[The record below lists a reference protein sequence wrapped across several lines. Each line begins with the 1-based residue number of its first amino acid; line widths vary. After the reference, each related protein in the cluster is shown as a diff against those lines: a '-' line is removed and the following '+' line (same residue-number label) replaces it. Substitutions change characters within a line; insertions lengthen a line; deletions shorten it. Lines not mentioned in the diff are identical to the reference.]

1 MRRADRLFRLV
12 QLLRARRFATGE
24 QIAGE
29 LGVSKRT
36 VYRDVADLQGSGIPI
51 RGEAGVGYR
60 LERGYELAP
69 LIFTSD
75 ELESL
80 VLGARIVA
88 AWGDAELA
96 AAVGSAMTK
105 VEAVLPET
113 LRRVVLETPFFAPGL
128 PGASAMAGELALLR
142 RAIGERRLVH
152 FRYAREDGAESERDA
167 RPLGL
172 YLLGPEVDAR
182 RVVRAALRLPELP
195 ARSHARR
202 ASCST
207 PLRPA
212 PTASRSPAS
221 WPSATR
227 PTGRSGSGL
236 SAPRRPTACRSRS
249 PARPRHRSRRAPR
262 PRRCRSPS
270 RAGARARRPR
280 GPCRGRRK
288 GS

>member
-1 MRRADRLFRLV
+1 VRRADRLFRLV

-51 RGEAGVGYR
+51 RGETGVGYR

-75 ELESL
+75 ELEGL

-88 AWGDAELA
+88 AWGDADLA

-113 LRRVVLETPFFAPGL
+113 LRRVLLDTPFFSPAL
-128 PGASAMAGELALLR
+128 PRAAAMAGELALLR

-152 FRYAREDGAESERDA
+152 FRYTREDGAESERDA

-172 YLLGPEVDAR
+172 YFWGKKWTLAAWCELRSDYRSFRPDRMREVQLADTR
-182 RVVRAALRLPELP
+182 FDP
-195 ARSHARR
+195 ADGISLAGFLAKGDPADWERWEWPGE
-202 ASCST
+202 ASAH
-207 PLRPA
+207 P
-212 PTASRSPAS
+212 
-221 WPSATR
+221 
-227 PTGRSGSGL
+227 
-236 SAPRRPTACRSRS
+236 
-249 PARPRHRSRRAPR
+249 
-262 PRRCRSPS
+262 
-270 RAGARARRPR
+270 
-280 GPCRGRRK
+280 
-288 GS
+288 

>member
-36 VYRDVADLQGSGIPI
+36 IYRDVADLQGSGVPI

-88 AWGDAELA
+88 AWADAELA

-113 LRRVVLETPFFAPGL
+113 LRRVVLETPFFSPAL
-128 PGASAMAGELALLR
+128 PEASAMAGELAALR

-152 FRYAREDGAESERDA
+152 FRYVREDGAESERDA

-172 YLLGPEVDAR
+172 YFWGRKWTLATWCELRSDYRTFRPDRMRDVTLLER
-182 RVVRAALRLPELP
+182 RFDP
-195 ARSHARR
+195 ADGISLAGFLAKGDPADWEKWEWPRR
-202 ASCST
+202 G
-207 PLRPA
+207 PA
-212 PTASRSPAS
+212 PESS
-221 WPSATR
+221 
-227 PTGRSGSGL
+227 
-236 SAPRRPTACRSRS
+236 
-249 PARPRHRSRRAPR
+249 
-262 PRRCRSPS
+262 
-270 RAGARARRPR
+270 
-280 GPCRGRRK
+280 
-288 GS
+288 

>member
-75 ELESL
+75 ELAGL
-80 VLGARIVA
+80 VLGARIVS

-96 AAVGSAMTK
+96 SAVASALTK
-105 VEAVLPET
+105 IEAVLPEA
-113 LRRVVLETPFFAPGL
+113 LRRVVLETPLFAPEL

-142 RAIGERRLVH
+142 RAIGERHLVH

-172 YLLGPEVDAR
+172 FFWGRKWTLAAWCELRQDYRSFRPDRMQGVELLAR
-182 RVVRAALRLPELP
+182 SFDPADGISLAGFLAKHDPADSERWEWRGEG
-195 ARSHARR
+195 ARSH
-202 ASCST
+202 
-207 PLRPA
+207 
-212 PTASRSPAS
+212 
-221 WPSATR
+221 
-227 PTGRSGSGL
+227 
-236 SAPRRPTACRSRS
+236 
-249 PARPRHRSRRAPR
+249 
-262 PRRCRSPS
+262 
-270 RAGARARRPR
+270 
-280 GPCRGRRK
+280 
-288 GS
+288 

>member
-1 MRRADRLFRLV
+1 VRRADRLFRLV

-24 QIAGE
+24 QIASE
-29 LGVSKRT
+29 LGISKRT

-75 ELESL
+75 ELEGL

-88 AWGDAELA
+88 AWGDADLA

-105 VEAVLPET
+105 VEAVLPDT
-113 LRRVVLETPFFAPGL
+113 LRRVVLETPFFSPAL

-152 FRYAREDGAESERDA
+152 FRYAREDGGESERDA

-172 YLLGPEVDAR
+172 YFWGRKWTLAAWCELRSDYRSFRPDRMRDVALLESRFDPTDGVSLAGFVAKRD
-182 RVVRAALRLPELP
+182 P
-195 ARSHARR
+195 ADWEKWE
-202 ASCST
+202 
-207 PLRPA
+207 
-212 PTASRSPAS
+212 
-221 WPSATR
+221 WPQR
-227 PTGRSGSGL
+227 EPGSDSL
-236 SAPRRPTACRSRS
+236 
-249 PARPRHRSRRAPR
+249 
-262 PRRCRSPS
+262 
-270 RAGARARRPR
+270 
-280 GPCRGRRK
+280 
-288 GS
+288 

>member
-1 MRRADRLFRLV
+1 VRRADRLFRLV

-29 LGVSKRT
+29 LGISKRT

-75 ELESL
+75 ELEGL

-88 AWGDAELA
+88 AWGDADLA

-113 LRRVVLETPFFAPGL
+113 LRRVVLETPFFSPAL
-128 PGASAMAGELALLR
+128 PGANAMAGELALLR

-172 YLLGPEVDAR
+172 FFWGRKWTLAAWCELRSDYRSFRPDRMHDVRLLESRFD
-182 RVVRAALRLPELP
+182 P
-195 ARSHARR
+195 ADGVSLAGFVAKRD
-202 ASCST
+202 
-207 PLRPA
+207 PA
-212 PTASRSPAS
+212 DWEKWE
-221 WPSATR
+221 WPQREA
-227 PTGRSGSGL
+227 GSDSL
-236 SAPRRPTACRSRS
+236 
-249 PARPRHRSRRAPR
+249 
-262 PRRCRSPS
+262 
-270 RAGARARRPR
+270 
-280 GPCRGRRK
+280 
-288 GS
+288 